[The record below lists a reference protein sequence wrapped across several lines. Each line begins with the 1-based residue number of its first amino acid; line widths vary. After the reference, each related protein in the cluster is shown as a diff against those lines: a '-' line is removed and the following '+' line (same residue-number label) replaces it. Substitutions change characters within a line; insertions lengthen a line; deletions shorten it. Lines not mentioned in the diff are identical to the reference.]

1 MSGVSLR
8 MMLAILASG
17 DAYYFGGVAVL
28 TDRLAQQVPESQI
41 GPLNLLVVEHV
52 GGKSPKPYEVRPV
65 GQDGPPPLRCGL
77 EMVGEDFAVTAMG
90 VGDQAVLTGVLIAAV
105 VRR

>member
-65 GQDGPPPLRCGL
+65 GQDGPHRCAAALKWSARTSLSPPW
-77 EMVGEDFAVTAMG
+77 A
-90 VGDQAVLTGVLIAAV
+90 
-105 VRR
+105 